1 MITRTNRRPRL
12 ILVALLLV
20 LVSGL
25 TFAQYDWG
33 EVVKSSQHVPM
44 ENGGG
49 VGYGEVAEAF
59 ASFALDVG
67 YAGPLTIEVLVTD
80 IRPGAEYE
88 DDDSRLF
95 LFDAEGNLV
104 AENDDS
110 PFGGYASL
118 LNGVEIEYPG
128 RYYAVVT
135 TYPNS
140 PEMDFDG
147 NLMNIGEEGGSNISF
162 ELIVEYGVREGGD
175 YYEEPYY
182 GDAETATWFDDFRA
196 LATPIRY
203 TGGELVTDGRV
214 GSGVALYYLTLE
226 EPMAISAEVLVRG
239 DFSQYGSG
247 DSVLYLF
254 DHEGSYVYEDDD
266 SGVDGGSLIH
276 EVYLDRM
283 GGYYLAVVTFPNYP
297 NMDDFGYLEGFPEVG
312 ESDIEFEL
320 IIGPPREYEDFYG
333 DEYGDALETA
343 IWFDEFREL
352 AIPIRYTSGG
362 FVMLGSV
369 GDGVTLFRITTDE
382 PTSISAEV
390 EVVGDGYGDSVV
402 FIIDSNGFII
412 AEDDDGGIDGG
423 SLVYDAPLDQPGE
436 YYVAVTSFPN
446 WPNRDDFGYVEG
458 FPRGGEG
465 DFRFK
470 LTVGPPRE
478 YDFGDGGFGGEPYPD
493 DGIGANAI
501 DEVAHFSQHIP
512 IANGRGIGAGEVG
525 VGYSAFEL
533 VIDEPSYVTIEVVVT
548 EVRQGVSYADSD
560 SMLTLFGEDGAWYA
574 TDDDGGMDGASKIE
588 SVYLSQPGTYY
599 AIVTTYPNEPET
611 QYGFFSILHPAGE
624 SNMAFDLV
632 VRTDFAAQ

>member
-1 MITRTNRRPRL
+1 MITRTNRGPRL
-12 ILVALLLV
+12 VLVALLLV

-49 VGYGEVAEAF
+49 IGYGEVAEAF

-182 GDAETATWFDDFRA
+182 GDAETAIWFDDFRA

-203 TGGELVTDGRV
+203 TGGELVVEGRV
-214 GSGVALYYLTLE
+214 GSDVALYYLTLE

-239 DFSQYGSG
+239 DLSQYGSG

-283 GGYYLAVVTFPNYP
+283 GGYYLAVVTFPNHP

-352 AIPIRYTSGG
+352 ATPIRYSGG
-362 FVMLGSV
+362 EVRVEDSV
-369 GDGVTLFRITTDE
+369 GDGVALFYLTTDG
-382 PTSISAEV
+382 PISLSTEV
-390 EVVGDGYGDSVV
+390 RAIGGGDTVLFV
-402 FIIDSNGFII
+402 IDPEGQII

-423 SLVYDAPLDQPGE
+423 SLVHDVYLDLPGG
-436 YYVAVTSFPN
+436 YYVAVVSFPN
-446 WPNRDDFGYVEG
+446 WPNRDDFGYIEG
-458 FPRGGEG
+458 FPLGGEYYI
-465 DFRFK
+465 DFE
-470 LTVGPPRE
+470 LIVGPPRE
-478 YDFGDGGFGGEPYPD
+478 YDYGSFGGEPYPD

-512 IANGRGIGAGEVG
+512 IANGRGIGAGEG
-525 VGYSAFEL
+525 GALRRAANAAACS
-533 VIDEPSYVTIEVVVT
+533 
-548 EVRQGVSYADSD
+548 
-560 SMLTLFGEDGAWYA
+560 TLW
-574 TDDDGGMDGASKIE
+574 
-588 SVYLSQPGTYY
+588 
-599 AIVTTYPNEPET
+599 
-611 QYGFFSILHPAGE
+611 
-624 SNMAFDLV
+624 
-632 VRTDFAAQ
+632 